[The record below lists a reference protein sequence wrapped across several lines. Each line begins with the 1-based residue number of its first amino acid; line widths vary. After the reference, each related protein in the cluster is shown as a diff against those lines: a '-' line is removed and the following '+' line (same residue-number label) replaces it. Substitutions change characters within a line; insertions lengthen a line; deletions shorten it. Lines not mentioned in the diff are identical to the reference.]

1 MRIKR
6 ERKDAVSPVIAVILM
21 VAITV
26 VLAGVL
32 YVWVTSLST
41 NEEDMVVAYRLSAR
55 DSEFNL
61 PAKGDTFQVDD
72 ILVRVEHSGGGPIDW
87 NGHTVYL
94 EKQNS
99 SERIEIA
106 LDSIA
111 GQPFDAATNSKSEVG
126 NYLEFKATTTEFTSG
141 EWIKFIVIQG
151 SNQRYKSPGYMPI
164 Y

>member
-6 ERKDAVSPVIAVILM
+6 ERRDAVSPVIAVILM

-41 NEEDMVVAYRLSAR
+41 NEEDMVVAYRLTVR
-55 DSEFNL
+55 DSQANL
-61 PAKGDTFQVDD
+61 PAVGDTFQVDD
-72 ILVRVEHSGGGPIDW
+72 LLVRVEHSGGGPIDW
-87 NGHTVYL
+87 TGHTVYL
-94 EKQNS
+94 EKQNT

-106 LDSIA
+106 IDSIA
-111 GQPFDAATNSKSEVG
+111 GQPYGGTNTKSEVG
-126 NYLEFKATTTEFTSG
+126 NLMEFKAMTTDFTSG
-141 EWIKFIVIQG
+141 EWIKFIVIHG